1 MAPHRFRLDGMRG
14 CSRFASMTSI
24 SLGTFYA
31 IAAYQNNIPM
41 IVAAVPGRLMATF
54 VFHNSGGGWAKVA
67 PFEAVM
73 GLFTAV
79 GLYWDWTLKRS
90 KNKKE

>member
-1 MAPHRFRLDGMRG
+1 MAPHRFRLGMRV
-14 CSRFASMTSI
+14 CSHFSSMTSL

-41 IVAAVPGRLMATF
+41 MIAAVPGRLMATF

-90 KNKKE
+90 KNKME

>member
-1 MAPHRFRLDGMRG
+1 M
-14 CSRFASMTSI
+14 
-24 SLGTFYA
+24 GTFYA

-41 IVAAVPGRLMATF
+41 MVAAVPGRFLATF
-54 VFHNSGGGWAKVA
+54 VFHNSGGGWADVA

-73 GLFTAV
+73 GLLTAV

-90 KNKKE
+90 SESKKKG

>member
-1 MAPHRFRLDGMRG
+1 
-14 CSRFASMTSI
+14 MTSL

-31 IAAYQNNIPM
+31 IAAYQNNTPM
-41 IVAAVPGRLMATF
+41 MIAAVPGRLLATF

-79 GLYWDWTLKRS
+79 GLYWDWASKRS
-90 KNKKE
+90 SENKRKE